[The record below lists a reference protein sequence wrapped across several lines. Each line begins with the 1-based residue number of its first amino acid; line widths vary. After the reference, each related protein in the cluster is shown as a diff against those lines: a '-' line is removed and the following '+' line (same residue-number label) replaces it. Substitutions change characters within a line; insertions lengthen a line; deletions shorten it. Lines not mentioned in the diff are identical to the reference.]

1 MMKMG
6 SALGPSL
13 NNTFLGHYKQIWCND
28 YPDEFKPVYYKRY
41 VNDIFAGFFS
51 YFLTTLKKLMNV

>member
-13 NNTFLGHYKQIWCND
+13 NNTFLGHYKQIWCNY